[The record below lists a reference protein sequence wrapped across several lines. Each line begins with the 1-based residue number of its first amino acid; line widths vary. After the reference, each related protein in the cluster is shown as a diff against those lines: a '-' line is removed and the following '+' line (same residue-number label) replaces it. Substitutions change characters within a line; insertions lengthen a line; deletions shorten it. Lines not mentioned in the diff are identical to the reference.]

1 MPVFISYSS
10 KDRRVAETI
19 CQALESRGQRCWIA
33 CRDVKPGENFQESI
47 VRALRQ
53 ARVMLLV
60 FSSNANNSEEIK
72 KELVLA
78 GRHHV
83 TVIPVRVEDV
93 TPNDAFAYEFAT
105 RQWIDLFQDWEREI
119 ENLSLQIKQ
128 ILASAPPDKTVAAE
142 HTVPAFSHKKSH
154 APAIIGALILLLLL
168 LGGALAWWQP
178 WRSAPP
184 AMVAAGTPTQS
195 AMPATAAAPA
205 QTASAPP
212 ATTPTPAPAPVATT
226 QKIFPKPQHV
236 PPKTR
241 EAVNTAAPPP
251 ASFVAAPAPVADPE
265 DDAWR
270 SANSTNTSV
279 SFSSYMKAFPG
290 GAHAQ
295 EAQQRLVMLI
305 LNSPATGSAFDG
317 SWQTTWN
324 CPNIGSYLGYTYQFV
339 GQVKDG
345 VYHGIKGEKGQPSS
359 MVLDGKI
366 ESDGAAAFSGEVIVG
381 SSMTGLGAARG
392 TASDFQASALF
403 AGGSAEGRRLEGRA
417 CSLSFSK
424 Q

>member
-1 MPVFISYSS
+1 
-10 KDRRVAETI
+10 
-19 CQALESRGQRCWIA
+19 
-33 CRDVKPGENFQESI
+33 VKPGENFQEAI

-93 TPNDAFAYEFAT
+93 APNDAFAYEFAT
-105 RQWIDLFQDWEREI
+105 RQWIDLFQDWEQEI

-128 ILASAPPDKTVAAE
+128 ILESAPPEKTVAAE
-142 HTVPAFSHKKSH
+142 HMVPAFSHKKSH
-154 APAIIGALILLLLL
+154 APTVIGALVLLVLL

-178 WRSAPP
+178 WRNAPP
-184 AMVAAGTPTQS
+184 ALVAATAPAQS
-195 AMPATAAAPA
+195 ATPVTPAAPA
-205 QTASAPP
+205 QTAPASP
-212 ATTPTPAPAPVATT
+212 ATTPAPTPASAATT
-226 QKIFPKPQHV
+226 QKSFPKPQHV

-241 EAVNTAAPPP
+241 EAINATAPP
-251 ASFVAAPAPVADPE
+251 ASSVPPPPPVADPE
-265 DDAWR
+265 GDAWQNA
-270 SANSTNTSV
+270 SNANTSAG
-279 SFSSYMKAFPG
+279 FSSYMKAFPG
-290 GAHAQ
+290 GAHVQ
-295 EAQQRLVMLI
+295 EAQQHLVMLI

-317 SWQTTWN
+317 RWQTTWN
-324 CPNIGSYLGYTYQFV
+324 CPNIGSYLGYTYQFE

-345 VYHGIKGEKGQPSS
+345 VYHGLKGEKGQPSS

-381 SSMTGLGAARG
+381 SSMTGLGVARG
-392 TASDFQASALF
+392 TASDFQAAALF
-403 AGGSAEGRRLEGRA
+403 TGGSAEGRRLEGRA